1 MITISWQTL
10 ITAGAVLSAAGV
22 IAASVAWVV
31 RFFDRQKAQDTDLIT
46 LREKHEADIAALRA
60 EAAEHHKAMMGEQK
74 ILTQGVLACLEG
86 LSEKG
91 CNGPVTKTIGLI
103 KDHLN
108 EEAHR

>member
-10 ITAGAVLSAAGV
+10 TAIAAGLSAIGV
-22 IAASVAWVV
+22 ISATVAGIV
-31 RFFDRQKAQDTDLIT
+31 RFFDRQKAQDTDLVS
-46 LREKHEADIAALRA
+46 LREKHEEDIAALRA
-60 EAAEHHKAMMGEQK
+60 EAVEHHKAMMAEQK

-91 CNGPVTKTIGLI
+91 CNGPVTKAIGLI
-103 KDHLN
+103 KTHLN